1 MRSPSFS
8 QTQALR
14 ATFVK
19 SALQL
24 CTMRAVDG
32 IRLQNSRMT
41 SAAPHLLETVL
52 IVDDDPDIR
61 QLLRQYL
68 EVAGMRPLLA
78 ADASEART
86 TLQQHLV
93 DLVLLDVMLPNESGL
108 DFLRWLRE
116 HTRVP
121 VIMVTALG
129 STIDRVVGLEVGAD
143 DYVSKPFE
151 PGELVARIRAVLR
164 WAPAPHTGAGA
175 PPAPIQPVAFR
186 FGAWR
191 LDTASRELRHA
202 DGVLVPLSTSEY
214 RLLTVFLTHP
224 RTVMSRERLVELAH
238 RRELQPTD
246 RSMDIQ
252 IHRLRQRLRDASDG
266 QLFRTVRNIGYALDA
281 DVETVSADA

>member
-1 MRSPSFS
+1 
-8 QTQALR
+8 
-14 ATFVK
+14 
-19 SALQL
+19 
-24 CTMRAVDG
+24 
-32 IRLQNSRMT
+32 MT
-41 SAAPHLLETVL
+41 SAAPLHPETVL
-52 IVDDDPDIR
+52 IVDDDSDIR

-68 EVAGMRPLLA
+68 EAAGMRPLLA
-78 ADASEART
+78 ADASEARM
-86 TLQQHLV
+86 TLQQYPV
-93 DLVLLDVMLPNESGL
+93 DLVVLDVMLPQESGL

-121 VIMVTALG
+121 VIMVTALD

-164 WAPAPHTGAGA
+164 WVPARAAGAGVGVA
-175 PPAPIQPVAFR
+175 AAPIQLAVFR
-186 FGAWR
+186 FSEWR
-191 LDTASRELRHA
+191 LDTGSRELRHV

-214 RLLTVFLTHP
+214 RLLCVFLLHP
-224 RTVMSRERLVELAH
+224 RTVLSRERLVELAH

-281 DVETVSADA
+281 DVETVPANA

>member
-1 MRSPSFS
+1 MP
-8 QTQALR
+8 
-14 ATFVK
+14 
-19 SALQL
+19 
-24 CTMRAVDG
+24 
-32 IRLQNSRMT
+32 
-41 SAAPHLLETVL
+41 SAAPLSPETVL

-68 EVAGMRPLLA
+68 EGAGMRPLLA

-86 TLQQHLV
+86 TLQKNRV
-93 DLVLLDVMLPNESGL
+93 DLVVLDVMLPEESGL

-164 WAPAPHTGAGA
+164 WAPGRAAGAAA
-175 PPAPIQPVAFR
+175 PPARPVAFR
-186 FGAWR
+186 FGEWR

-214 RLLTVFLTHP
+214 RLLCVFLMHP
-224 RTVMSRERLVELAH
+224 RTVLSRERLVELAH
-238 RRELQPTD
+238 RRELQATD

-281 DVETVSADA
+281 DVETVPADA

>member
-1 MRSPSFS
+1 
-8 QTQALR
+8 
-14 ATFVK
+14 
-19 SALQL
+19 
-24 CTMRAVDG
+24 
-32 IRLQNSRMT
+32 MT
-41 SAAPHLLETVL
+41 SAAPLPHESVL

-68 EVAGMRPLLA
+68 QVAGMRPLLA
-78 ADASEART
+78 ADAGEARLM
-86 TLQQHLV
+86 LQQHAV

-164 WAPAPHTGAGA
+164 WAPTRTARDAA
-175 PPAPIQPVAFR
+175 PPATPVAFR
-186 FGAWR
+186 FGEWQ
-191 LDTASRELRHA
+191 LDTGSRELRHA

-214 RLLTVFLTHP
+214 RLLCVFLMHP
-224 RTVMSRERLVELAH
+224 RTALSRERLVELAH

-252 IHRLRQRLRDASDG
+252 IHRLRQRLRDASEG
-266 QLFRTVRNIGYALDA
+266 GLFKTVRNVGYLLDA
-281 DVETVSADA
+281 DVATVAADA

>member
-1 MRSPSFS
+1 M
-8 QTQALR
+8 
-14 ATFVK
+14 
-19 SALQL
+19 
-24 CTMRAVDG
+24 
-32 IRLQNSRMT
+32 
-41 SAAPHLLETVL
+41 
-52 IVDDDPDIR
+52 
-61 QLLRQYL
+61 LRQHL
-68 EVAGMRPLLA
+68 QIAGMRPLLA
-78 ADASEART
+78 ADTGEARA
-86 TLQQHLV
+86 TLQQHPV
-93 DLVLLDVMLPNESGL
+93 DVVLLDVMLPNDSGL

-129 STIDRVVGLEVGAD
+129 ATIDRVVGLEVGAD

-164 WAPAPHTGAGA
+164 WAPARPAGAGA
-175 PPAPIQPVAFR
+175 GAAAMAATIHPVAFR

-214 RLLTVFLTHP
+214 RLLTVFLMHP
-224 RTVMSRERLVELAH
+224 RTVLSRERLVELAH
-238 RRELQPTD
+238 RRALQPTD

-281 DVETVSADA
+281 DVHTVPADA

>member
-1 MRSPSFS
+1 
-8 QTQALR
+8 
-14 ATFVK
+14 
-19 SALQL
+19 
-24 CTMRAVDG
+24 
-32 IRLQNSRMT
+32 MT
-41 SAAPHLLETVL
+41 SAAPLSHESVL

-61 QLLRQYL
+61 QLLRQHL
-68 EVAGMRPLLA
+68 QVAGMRSFLA
-78 ADASEART
+78 ADAGEARLM
-86 TLQQHLV
+86 LQQHAV

-108 DFLRWLRE
+108 DFVRWLRE

-121 VIMVTALG
+121 IIMVTALG

-143 DYVSKPFE
+143 DYVSKPFD

-164 WAPAPHTGAGA
+164 WAPTRAVRAASPLAR
-175 PPAPIQPVAFR
+175 PVAFR
-186 FGAWR
+186 FGEWQ

-214 RLLTVFLTHP
+214 RLLCVFLMHP
-224 RTVMSRERLVELAH
+224 RTALSRERLVELAH

-266 QLFRTVRNIGYALDA
+266 RLFRTVRNIGYLLDA
-281 DVETVSADA
+281 DVETVAADA

>member
-1 MRSPSFS
+1 
-8 QTQALR
+8 
-14 ATFVK
+14 
-19 SALQL
+19 
-24 CTMRAVDG
+24 
-32 IRLQNSRMT
+32 
-41 SAAPHLLETVL
+41 
-52 IVDDDPDIR
+52 
-61 QLLRQYL
+61 
-68 EVAGMRPLLA
+68 MRPLLA
-78 ADASEART
+78 ADTGEARA
-86 TLQQHLV
+86 TLQQHPV
-93 DLVLLDVMLPNESGL
+93 DVVLLDVMLPNESGL

-164 WAPAPHTGAGA
+164 WAPARAAGA
-175 PPAPIQPVAFR
+175 AAMVASTIHPVAFR

-214 RLLTVFLTHP
+214 RLLTVFLMHP
-224 RTVMSRERLVELAH
+224 RTVLSRERLVELAH
-238 RRELQPTD
+238 RRALQPTD

-281 DVETVSADA
+281 DVETMSADA

>member
-1 MRSPSFS
+1 MS
-8 QTQALR
+8 
-14 ATFVK
+14 
-19 SALQL
+19 
-24 CTMRAVDG
+24 
-32 IRLQNSRMT
+32 
-41 SAAPHLLETVL
+41 SAAPIPIESVL

-68 EVAGMRPLLA
+68 QNAGMRPLLA
-78 ADASEART
+78 ADANEARHA
-86 TLQQHLV
+86 LGQHAV
-93 DLVLLDVMLPNESGL
+93 DLVLLDVMLPQESGL

-164 WAPAPHTGAGA
+164 WAPARAVGAA
-175 PPAPIQPVAFR
+175 PLPTRQVAYR
-186 FGAWR
+186 FGEWV
-191 LDTASRELRHA
+191 LDTGSRALRHA

-214 RLLTVFLTHP
+214 RLLCVFLAHP
-224 RTVMSRERLVELAH
+224 RTVLSRERLVELAH

-252 IHRLRQRLRDASDG
+252 IHRLRQRLRDTSDG
-266 QLFRTVRNIGYALDA
+266 PLFRTVRNIGYALDV
-281 DVETVSADA
+281 DVTTVAADA

>member
-1 MRSPSFS
+1 MS
-8 QTQALR
+8 
-14 ATFVK
+14 
-19 SALQL
+19 
-24 CTMRAVDG
+24 
-32 IRLQNSRMT
+32 
-41 SAAPHLLETVL
+41 SAAPIPIESVL

-68 EVAGMRPLLA
+68 QNAGMRPLLA
-78 ADASEART
+78 ADANEARHA
-86 TLQQHLV
+86 LGQHAV
-93 DLVLLDVMLPNESGL
+93 DLVLLDVMLPQESGL

-164 WAPAPHTGAGA
+164 WAPARAVGAV
-175 PPAPIQPVAFR
+175 PLPTRQVAYR
-186 FGAWR
+186 FGEWG
-191 LDTASRELRHA
+191 LDTASRALRHS
-202 DGVLVPLSTSEY
+202 DGVLAPLSTSEY
-214 RLLTVFLTHP
+214 RLLCVFLTHP
-224 RTVMSRERLVELAH
+224 RKVLSRERLVELAH

-252 IHRLRQRLRDASDG
+252 IHRLRQRLRDGSDG
-266 QLFRTVRNIGYALDA
+266 PLFRTVRNIGYALDV

>member
-1 MRSPSFS
+1 MS
-8 QTQALR
+8 
-14 ATFVK
+14 
-19 SALQL
+19 
-24 CTMRAVDG
+24 
-32 IRLQNSRMT
+32 
-41 SAAPHLLETVL
+41 SAAPLPPESIL

-68 EVAGMRPLLA
+68 QTAGMRPLLA
-78 ADASEART
+78 ADANEARH
-86 TLQQHLV
+86 TLGQQPV

-121 VIMVTALG
+121 VIMVTTLS

-164 WAPAPHTGAGA
+164 WAPARAAGA
-175 PPAPIQPVAFR
+175 AVPPTRPVTYR
-186 FGAWR
+186 FGDWV
-191 LDTASRELRHA
+191 LDTGSRALHHA

-214 RLLTVFLTHP
+214 RLLCVFLTHP
-224 RTVMSRERLVELAH
+224 RMVLSRERLVELAH

-246 RSMDIQ
+246 RSMDVQ
-252 IHRLRQRLRDASDG
+252 IHRLRQRLRDAG
-266 QLFRTVRNIGYALDA
+266 NGELFRTVRNIGYALDV
-281 DVETVSADA
+281 DVTTVCTDA

>member
-1 MRSPSFS
+1 
-8 QTQALR
+8 
-14 ATFVK
+14 
-19 SALQL
+19 
-24 CTMRAVDG
+24 
-32 IRLQNSRMT
+32 MT
-41 SAAPHLLETVL
+41 SAAPIPPESVL

-78 ADASEART
+78 ADASEARIA
-86 TLQQHLV
+86 LQQHPV
-93 DLVLLDVMLPNESGL
+93 DLVVLDVMLPKESGL

-129 STIDRVVGLEVGAD
+129 ATIDRVVGLEVGAD

-164 WAPAPHTGAGA
+164 WGPARAAGA
-175 PPAPIQPVAFR
+175 AAAPTQPAVFR
-186 FGAWR
+186 FGEWR
-191 LDTASRELRHA
+191 LDTGSRELRHA

-214 RLLTVFLTHP
+214 RLLCVFLMHP
-224 RTVMSRERLVELAH
+224 RTVLSRERLVELAH
-238 RRELQPTD
+238 RRELQATD

-252 IHRLRQRLRDASDG
+252 IHRLRQRLRDASEG

-281 DVETVSADA
+281 DVETVLADA

>member
-1 MRSPSFS
+1 
-8 QTQALR
+8 
-14 ATFVK
+14 
-19 SALQL
+19 
-24 CTMRAVDG
+24 
-32 IRLQNSRMT
+32 MT
-41 SAAPHLLETVL
+41 RAAPISPESVL

-68 EVAGMRPLLA
+68 QTAGMRPLLA
-78 ADASEART
+78 AHAGEARQA
-86 TLQQHLV
+86 LQQHPV
-93 DLVLLDVMLPNESGL
+93 DLVLLDVMLPDESGL

-164 WAPAPHTGAGA
+164 WAPVRAAGSAGA
-175 PPAPIQPVAFR
+175 ALPAAPVSYR
-186 FGAWR
+186 FGDWL
-191 LDTASRELRHA
+191 LDTGSRALRHA

-214 RLLTVFLTHP
+214 RLLCVFLMHP
-224 RTVMSRERLVELAH
+224 RTVLSRERLVELAH
-238 RRELQPTD
+238 RRDLQPTD

-266 QLFRTVRNIGYALDA
+266 PLFRTVRNIGYALDV
-281 DVETVSADA
+281 DVTTVAADA